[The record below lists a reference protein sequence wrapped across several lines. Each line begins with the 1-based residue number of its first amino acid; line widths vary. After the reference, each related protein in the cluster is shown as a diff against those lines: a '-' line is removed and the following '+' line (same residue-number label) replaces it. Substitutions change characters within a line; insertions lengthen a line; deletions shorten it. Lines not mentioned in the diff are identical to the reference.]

1 MFDEL
6 KIIIMKKT
14 IYLLTII
21 LFFSACNS
29 EAPVEEKNDNISKI
43 FEKNCE
49 TVIAYET
56 AFCQENID
64 YEKFYSDKAIIKGT
78 ILGDKDSMYVADR
91 KLAHQEL
98 WQKYD
103 FSMPPLNPLP
113 GVDPETKK
121 MDGSVRN
128 YFDITITLTENGNS
142 VTIPMYNS
150 FDFDDEGKILF
161 LQYYGDF
168 TAAFLSLEE

>member
-1 MFDEL
+1 
-6 KIIIMKKT
+6 MKKN
-14 IYLLTII
+14 IYLFTVI
-21 LFFSACNS
+21 LFAFACNS
-29 EAPVEEKNDNISKI
+29 EVSVSVANDNISKI
-43 FEKNCE
+43 FDKNCE
-49 TVIAYET
+49 TVISYEA
-56 AFCQENID
+56 AFCEEYID
-64 YEKFYSDKAIIKGT
+64 YERFYSDKAIIKGT
-78 ILGDKDSMYVADR
+78 LLGDKDSMYVADR

-103 FSMPPLNPLP
+103 FSMQPLNPLP

-128 YFDITITLTENGNS
+128 YFDITITLTENGSS

-150 FDFDDEGKILF
+150 FDFEDEGKILF

>member
-1 MFDEL
+1 MFDKR

-14 IYLLTII
+14 IYFLTVV
-21 LFFSACNS
+21 LFVSACNS
-29 EAPVEEKNDNISKI
+29 EFSSEETNNNISKI

-49 TVIAYET
+49 TVISYET

-91 KLAHQEL
+91 KIAHQEL

-103 FSMPPLNPLP
+103 FSMSPLNPLP
-113 GVDPETKK
+113 GVNPETKK

-150 FDFDDEGKILF
+150 FDFDDEGKAIF
-161 LQYYGDF
+161 VQWYCDW
-168 TAAFLSLEE
+168 TASISSLD

>member
-1 MFDEL
+1 
-6 KIIIMKKT
+6 MKKT
-14 IYLLTII
+14 IYFLTVI
-21 LFFSACNS
+21 LFVSACTCTS
-29 EAPVEEKNDNISKI
+29 EDSVEETNNNLSKI

-49 TVIAYET
+49 TVKSYEA
-56 AFCQENID
+56 AFCQESID
-64 YEKFYSDKAIIKGT
+64 YEKFYSDQAIIKGT
-78 ILGDKDSMYVADR
+78 LLGDKDSMYVADR
-91 KLAHQEL
+91 KIAHQEL
-98 WQKYD
+98 WKKYD
-103 FSMPPLNPLP
+103 FSMTPLNPLP
-113 GVDPETKK
+113 GVNPETKK

-142 VTIPMYNS
+142 ITMPMYNS

>member
-1 MFDEL
+1 M
-6 KIIIMKKT
+6 KNIIYSLSVMIFT
-14 IYLLTII
+14 
-21 LFFSACNS
+21 SACNS
-29 EAPVEEKNDNISKI
+29 EFSVEVTNDNISKI
-43 FEKNCE
+43 FEKNSE
-49 TVIAYET
+49 TVIAYEE

-64 YEKFYSDKAIIKGT
+64 YEKFYSENAVIKGT

-91 KLAHQEL
+91 KVAHKEL

-103 FSMPPLNPLP
+103 FSMSPLDPLP
-113 GVDPETKK
+113 GVNLETKK
-121 MDGSVRN
+121 MDGSVRM
-128 YFDITITLTENGNS
+128 YFDITIKLSENGKS

-150 FDFDDEGKILF
+150 FDFDDEGKILY

>member
-1 MFDEL
+1 MFVKP

-14 IYLLTII
+14 IYLLTVVI
-21 LFFSACNS
+21 FTSACNS
-29 EAPVEEKNDNISKI
+29 EVSVEVKNDNISKI

-49 TVIAYET
+49 TVKAYEA

-64 YEKFYSDKAIIKGT
+64 YEKFYSEKSIIKGT

-91 KLAHQEL
+91 KVAHQEL

-103 FSMPPLNPLP
+103 FSMSPLDPLP
-113 GVDPETKK
+113 GVNPETKK
-121 MDGSVRN
+121 MDGSVRM

-142 VTIPMYNS
+142 ITMPMYNS

>member
-1 MFDEL
+1 
-6 KIIIMKKT
+6 MKKT

-64 YEKFYSDKAIIKGT
+64 YEKFYS
-78 ILGDKDSMYVADR
+78 R
-91 KLAHQEL
+91 C
-98 WQKYD
+98 
-103 FSMPPLNPLP
+103 
-113 GVDPETKK
+113 
-121 MDGSVRN
+121 
-128 YFDITITLTENGNS
+128 
-142 VTIPMYNS
+142 
-150 FDFDDEGKILF
+150 
-161 LQYYGDF
+161 
-168 TAAFLSLEE
+168 

>member
-1 MFDEL
+1 MFENQ

-14 IYLLTII
+14 IYFLTVI
-21 LFFSACNS
+21 LFISACNS
-29 EAPVEEKNDNISKI
+29 AVTDEEKNNNVSKI

-49 TVIAYET
+49 TVVSYEA

-64 YEKFYSDKAIIKGT
+64 YERFYSDKAIIKGT
-78 ILGDKDSMYVADR
+78 MLGDNDSMYVADR
-91 KLAHQEL
+91 KTAHKEL

-103 FSMPPLNPLP
+103 FSMSPLNPLP
-113 GVDPETKK
+113 GVNPETKK
-121 MDGSVRN
+121 MDGSVRM

-142 VTIPMYNS
+142 ITMPMYNS
-150 FDFDDEGKILF
+150 FDFDDQGKILY

-168 TAAFLSLEE
+168 TAAFLSLEG

>member
-1 MFDEL
+1 MFEN
-6 KIIIMKKT
+6 KKT
-14 IYLLTII
+14 MKNFIYLFSII
-21 LFFSACNS
+21 FIFSACNS
-29 EAPVEEKNDNISKI
+29 EMSVESTTDNVTKI

-49 TVIAYET
+49 TVMSYEA

-78 ILGDKDSMYVADR
+78 MLGDNDSMYVADR
-91 KLAHQEL
+91 KTAHQEL
-98 WQKYD
+98 WKKYD
-103 FSMPPLNPLP
+103 FSMSPLDPLP
-113 GVDPETKK
+113 GVNLETKK
-121 MDGSVRN
+121 MDGSVRM
-128 YFDITITLTENGNS
+128 YFDITITLSETGKS

-150 FDFDDEGKILF
+150 FDFDDEGKILY

>member
-1 MFDEL
+1 MR
-6 KIIIMKKT
+6 KT
-14 IYLLTII
+14 IYLLCVVIFT
-21 LFFSACNS
+21 SACNS
-29 EAPVEEKNDNISKI
+29 EVSVDVTYDNVSKI

-49 TVIAYET
+49 TVIAYEE

-64 YEKFYSDKAIIKGT
+64 YEKFYSENAVIKGT

-91 KLAHQEL
+91 KVAHQAL

-103 FSMPPLNPLP
+103 FSMSPLDPLP
-113 GVDPETKK
+113 GVNLETKK
-121 MDGSVRN
+121 MDGSVRM
-128 YFDITITLTENGNS
+128 YFDITITLTKTGKS

-150 FDFDDEGKILF
+150 FDFDDEGKILY

>member
-1 MFDEL
+1 MK
-6 KIIIMKKT
+6 KIIFFVAV
-14 IYLLTII
+14 II
-21 LFFSACNS
+21 FTSACS
-29 EAPVEEKNDNISKI
+29 SDVSVEVTNDNISKI
-43 FEKNCE
+43 FKKNCE
-49 TVIAYET
+49 TVLAYET
-56 AFCQENID
+56 AFCKENID

-78 ILGDKDSMYVADR
+78 ILGDNDSMYVADR
-91 KLAHQEL
+91 KVAHQEL
-98 WQKYD
+98 WKKYD
-103 FSMPPLNPLP
+103 FSMSLLDPLP
-113 GVDPETKK
+113 GVNTETKK